1 MLKTSQNKMFT
12 ALKYHS
18 TDYVYESMARQKF
31 SIWKLSLCFPPCLH
45 QDEKYH
51 LNGLFADDKYRKPW
65 TRIGSTQNM
74 MAISVLDQWK
84 KSLPV
89 EDFLEKKPISSVE
102 FQTSNDLIEV
112 IPSSNPWSQTNTE
125 EPFLLMKNGFKEDDT
140 QDKYLKIYY
149 AAEFKEPQQD
159 LCLEE
164 EFVFIDNLENFHK
177 KLPTLSILLSRL
189 QFFLVKDPLL
199 DFEGQ
204 FLTAENIFRECLT
217 FQNGMKV
224 EESQNEL
231 QRIKE
236 SFCTVSMKDEEYFLL
251 PVDLEFGKP
260 NNGRSD
266 CAKIPLYL
274 QLKEMLNLAPVP
286 VDDEDR
292 CKQVIREDLKAEIT
306 YKIEISKY
314 CAMPQEVCSSISSSM
329 LEFCES
335 DEMEVPLTP
344 PCRQRRSW
352 VNFLCRGLQEE
363 PLSLSGN
370 SILIAEPSREFLE
383 SLVWQSE
390 KYWDN
395 MSSLLLVEH
404 PAVNLAH
411 QHHSLTV
418 LQKKLPLEVDALM
431 LGSLEE
437 GWWLHRG
444 LNPAAVEILE
454 QFNMDGSN
462 ANSLL
467 PTEVET
473 FTQFTSYQLERWL
486 EEKNSVT
493 NQELLSAERHQSEK
507 VVNPNLSLQIQRQ
520 NFAMSAPSSA
530 KIHSRNTSVEE
541 LTGGSIS
548 KIETEE
554 AICFLNQEKKTPKP
568 SESDSCKDVSSK
580 LDNSSC
586 SGKPASLTLAS
597 KWANDNSDLNNFIMM
612 RSKYTVTQREEKYY
626 VDRPEK
632 DILEDFGWLVY
643 LGRVV
648 QPEEQH
654 MSVQKEGDSLC
665 ETVKTEEKTQENKEY
680 YSITVNIQ
688 PSESQCQAYCL
699 LEEAAIP
706 VLKDLTDLG
715 VLASVT
721 WSFDSVKFD
730 HTRFFL
736 KQQEKVI
743 CDHFKQSKIY
753 EKEIMLFRHAALV
766 HLLVTVRD
774 LLLTCGLDTALGYL
788 SKAKD
793 IYKNILESCL
803 NNIWR
808 QLKIVEYSSQKKHET
823 HPKITAL
830 QCEML
835 NWMKSGGEKHSV
847 KILIITRM
855 DSERE
860 KAFFIHPL
868 SRIEG
873 LKAVDLNSEK
883 KQSPLSCKEIISNL
897 SRYSCIIVHNQ
908 QIGADFPWTHFSL
921 VMEYDYSE
929 NSGWKNLC
937 KNLNVTYMTFK
948 TTLPETIQMENYG
961 CSFLLEVQIPYVFL
975 TTEGILNMPDIL
987 QLFESRYSIT
997 FVERSSSY
1005 SLRLFGSTDRYVVLT
1020 IDECTAI
1027 FLQSVEELN
1036 YEDSCDTVIS
1046 RMMALSLQYMCCWII
1061 FYSRGRL
1068 SLEYSL
1074 KGNTLLNLVLIYA
1087 TLIELTQKSEDFEV
1101 KVVLTPG
1108 IEETALVIRQI
1119 ADNILI
1125 ASNIS
1130 PHEWLDKSWLSVLPS
1145 EPEKCLLTFPCI
1157 NPLVAQFML
1166 KKGSSLNRLFLA
1178 SFDQL
1183 QELLPEIPKKV
1194 LKHFSDMISSYSL
1207 NTAVLEKTVKGASHP
1222 ENQNN
1227 FNTLNLDNK
1236 QNCQILDLLD
1246 KAQNSTGTSHT
1257 NSEALIPPLN
1267 TRKGFLKS
1275 DLPSC
1280 MQKKACSSDVI
1291 TRRKLDFFAVPK
1303 DYEDFAHLEVKNS
1316 LHVQRQPFRMHDSS
1330 DHSSK
1335 DPEKEDFFATFT
1347 ASAPQESSKSFL
1359 DEFRDTT
1366 FKSLEIQ
1373 VDQPLWNDSSSTGP
1387 HNSFAHDG
1395 FLSDF
1400 FNDTDE
1406 LQNLNFN
1413 QIGETSKGKRKQT
1426 PPFLR
1431 IKEKIKTDSEF
1442 PEVQEFKKRR
1452 LTYER
1457 VPGRR
1462 DGQTRLKFF

>member
-1 MLKTSQNKMFT
+1 MLKTSQNKMFA

-18 TDYVYESMARQKF
+18 TDYLYESMARQKF
-31 SIWKLSLCFPPCLH
+31 SIWKLSLCFPSCLH

-51 LNGLFADDKYRKPW
+51 FNGLFADDKYRKPW

-89 EDFLEKKPISSVE
+89 EDFLEKKPISCVE

-112 IPSSNPWSQTNTE
+112 IPSSNPCSQIDTE
-125 EPFLLMKNGFKEDDT
+125 ESCLLMKSGFKEDST
-140 QDKYLKIYY
+140 QDKYFKIYY
-149 AAEFKEPQQD
+149 ATEFKESQQD
-159 LCLEE
+159 LYLEE
-164 EFVFIDNLENFHK
+164 EFVFIDNLEHFCK

-199 DFEGQ
+199 GSEGQ
-204 FLTAENIFRECLT
+204 FLTAENVFRECLT
-217 FQNGMKV
+217 FQNGMKM

-231 QRIKE
+231 QGIEE
-236 SFCTVSMKDEEYFLL
+236 SFYTVSVKDEEYFLL
-251 PVDLEFGKP
+251 PVDLEFSKP

-266 CAKIPLYL
+266 CVKIPSYL
-274 QLKEMLNLAPVP
+274 QLKEMLNLAPVT
-286 VDDEDR
+286 VGDEDL
-292 CKQVIREDLKAEIT
+292 CKQVIGEDLKAEIA
-306 YKIEISKY
+306 YRIEISKY
-314 CAMPQEVCSSISSSM
+314 CAIPQEVCSNIS
-329 LEFCES
+329 
-335 DEMEVPLTP
+335 P
-344 PCRQRRSW
+344 
-352 VNFLCRGLQEE
+352 
-363 PLSLSGN
+363 
-370 SILIAEPSREFLE
+370 
-383 SLVWQSE
+383 
-390 KYWDN
+390 K
-395 MSSLLLVEH
+395 H
-404 PAVNLAH
+404 PAVSLAH
-411 QHHSLTV
+411 QHHSLRE
-418 LQKKLPLEVDALM
+418 LQKKLPLEVEAPM

-437 GWWLHRG
+437 GWWIHGGLH
-444 LNPAAVEILE
+444 PAAIEILE
-454 QFNMDGSN
+454 QFSMDGSN

-473 FTQFTSYQLERWL
+473 FTQFTSYQIERWL
-486 EEKNSVT
+486 EEKNSVA
-493 NQELLSAERHQSEK
+493 NQELFSAGRHQSEK
-507 VVNPNLSLQIQRQ
+507 VVNPDLSLQIQRQ
-520 NFAMSAPSSA
+520 NFAVSALTPA
-530 KIHSRNTSVEE
+530 KIHSTSTSVAE

-548 KIETEE
+548 KIKTEE
-554 AICFLNQEKKTPKP
+554 AIFFLNQEKKTLKP

-580 LDNSSC
+580 LDKSSC
-586 SGKPASLTLAS
+586 SGKPASIALAS
-597 KWANDNSDLNNFIMM
+597 KWVNDDSDLNNFIMM
-612 RSKYTVTQREEKYY
+612 RSKYTVTQREEKHY

-632 DILEDFGWLVY
+632 VI
-643 LGRVV
+643 
-648 QPEEQH
+648 QSEEQH
-654 MSVQKEGDSLC
+654 MSVLKEDDSFC
-665 ETVKTEEKTQENKEY
+665 ETIKTEEKNQENKD
-680 YSITVNIQ
+680 SITVNIQ

-706 VLKDLTDLG
+706 VLKDLTHLG

-743 CDHFKQSKIY
+743 CDNFKQGKID

-788 SKAKD
+788 SKAKE

-808 QLKIVEYSSQKKHET
+808 QLKIVQYSSQKKHET
-823 HPKITAL
+823 NPKIAAL

-835 NWMKSGGEKHSV
+835 NWMKSCGEKHSV

-860 KAFFIHPL
+860 KAAFIHPL
-868 SRIEG
+868 SRIEAG

-883 KQSPLSCKEIISNL
+883 KGNPLSCKDIISSLN
-897 SRYSCIIVHNQ
+897 RYSCIIVHNQ

-948 TTLPETIQMENYG
+948 TTLPEIIQMGNHG
-961 CSFLLEVQIPYVFL
+961 GSFLLEVQIPYVFL
-975 TTEGILNMPDIL
+975 TTEGLLNMPDIL
-987 QLFESRYSIT
+987 QLFESKYSIT

-1005 SLRLFGSTDRYVVLT
+1005 SLRLFGSTDRCVVLT

-1046 RMMALSLQYMCCWII
+1046 RLMALSLQYVCCWII
-1061 FYSRGRL
+1061 FYSRERL

-1125 ASNIS
+1125 ASTIS
-1130 PHEWLDKSWLSVLPS
+1130 PPEWLDKSWLSILPS

-1183 QELLPEIPKKV
+1183 QELLPQAPKKI
-1194 LKHFSDMISSYSL
+1194 LKHFSDIMSSYSL
-1207 NTAVLEKTVKGASHP
+1207 NTAAPLEKTDTSHT

-1227 FNTLNLDNK
+1227 FNTSCLDKK

-1246 KAQNSTGTSHT
+1246 KAQSSRGTSLM
-1257 NSEALIPPLN
+1257 NSESLIPPLN
-1267 TRKGFLKS
+1267 HHKSYLKS

-1291 TRRKLDFFAVPK
+1291 TRRKLDFFSVSK
-1303 DYEDFAHLEVKNS
+1303 DSEDFAHLEVKNS

-1335 DPEKEDFFATFT
+1335 DSEKEDLFAAF
-1347 ASAPQESSKSFL
+1347 SDCAPQESSKSFL
-1359 DEFRDTT
+1359 DKFRDTI
-1366 FKSLEIQ
+1366 FKSPEIQ
-1373 VDQPLWNDSSSTGP
+1373 IDQPLWNEGPLFTGP
-1387 HNSFAHDG
+1387 RNSFAHDG

-1400 FNDTDE
+1400 FDE
-1406 LQNLNFN
+1406 LPNLNFS
-1413 QIGETSKGKRKQT
+1413 QIGETSKGKRKQR
-1426 PPFLR
+1426 PSFLWT
-1431 IKEKIKTDSEF
+1431 KEKITT
-1442 PEVQEFKKRR
+1442 EVQEFKKRR